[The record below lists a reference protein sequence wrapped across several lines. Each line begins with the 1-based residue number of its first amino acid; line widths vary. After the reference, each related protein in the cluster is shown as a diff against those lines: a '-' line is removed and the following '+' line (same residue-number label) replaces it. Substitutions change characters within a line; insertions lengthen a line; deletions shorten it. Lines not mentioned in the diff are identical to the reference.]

1 MLDILEEKR
10 GRKRKIQEE
19 EREERRDGKTWSNE
33 DEARVRNRKK
43 EDVRSIK
50 ARLGKA

>member
-1 MLDILEEKR
+1 MLDLLGEKK
-10 GRKRKIQEE
+10 GRKNKIQEK
-19 EREERRDGKTWSNE
+19 EREEMRDGKTWSNE